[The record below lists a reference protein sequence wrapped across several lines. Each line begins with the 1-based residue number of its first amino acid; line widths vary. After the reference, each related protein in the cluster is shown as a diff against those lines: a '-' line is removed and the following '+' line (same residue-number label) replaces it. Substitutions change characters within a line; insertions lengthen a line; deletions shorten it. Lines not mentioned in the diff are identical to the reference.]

1 MVLPVTKRLDGLI
14 KGPQDQ
20 KDDIQSSEYKD
31 IPKKLNQLI
40 NKMTNEL
47 LQKHHNVRI
56 KPVVKRA

>member
-14 KGPQDQ
+14 KGPQDE
-20 KDDIQSSEYKD
+20 KEDIQSSEYKD

-47 LQKHHNVRI
+47 L
-56 KPVVKRA
+56 